1 MKIFFL
7 AHISSDKD
15 IENGYKSI
23 IEVIQQMG
31 HEVVYKHVFDTPE
44 DLARLSESDLESRA
58 KNLSSTMLQ
67 CDCLVYE
74 GTISSTGAGFLLSK
88 ALANSL
94 PTLFLIQRK
103 YVGLYLA
110 DPNRLL
116 TIKQYDRLSMN
127 KLKSILSSFLKFA
140 TNKRLT
146 RRFNLMI
153 SDSLYDY
160 LDSQSKLNDISM
172 SDLVRNMLYEKMDG
186 KKVR

>member
-7 AHISSDKD
+7 AHISSDRAVEAD
-15 IENGYKSI
+15 YDTI
-23 IEVIQQMG
+23 INILTQLG
-31 HEVVYKHVFDTPE
+31 HEVIYKHVFDTPE
-44 DLARLSESDLESRA
+44 DLAKLSESELEARA
-58 KNLSSTMLQ
+58 KNLSSVMLE
-67 CDCLVYE
+67 CDSLVYE

-88 ALANSL
+88 ALANSV

-116 TIKQYDRLSMN
+116 TIKRYDPLN
-127 KLKSILSSFLKFA
+127 IAKLKSMISSFLKFA

-160 LDSQSKLNDISM
+160 LDSQAKSNNISM
-172 SDLVRNMLYEKMDG
+172 SDFVRNMLYEKMDG
-186 KKVR
+186 KKI